1 MTSYILF
8 PGDGE
13 PNDVAVSK
21 FYKTIKEVNIGAFPL
36 RPKDVENRKLLEN
49 FIDELIHTKSY
60 ETIAH
65 VIPQK
70 GAYLEVGNG
79 LLFQNSCMYVKKST
93 ISSSFDITR
102 CI

>member
-1 MTSYILF
+1 MI
-8 PGDGE
+8 
-13 PNDVAVSK
+13 
-21 FYKTIKEVNIGAFPL
+21 
-36 RPKDVENRKLLEN
+36 
-49 FIDELIHTKSY
+49 ELIHTKSY

-70 GAYLEVGNG
+70 GAYVEVGNG
-79 LLFQNSCMYVKKST
+79 LLFQNSCMYVKKSA

>member
-1 MTSYILF
+1 MT
-8 PGDGE
+8 
-13 PNDVAVSK
+13 
-21 FYKTIKEVNIGAFPL
+21 
-36 RPKDVENRKLLEN
+36 
-49 FIDELIHTKSY
+49 ELIHTKSY

-70 GAYLEVGNG
+70 GAYVEVGNG
-79 LLFQNSCMYVKKST
+79 LLFQNSCMYVKKSA